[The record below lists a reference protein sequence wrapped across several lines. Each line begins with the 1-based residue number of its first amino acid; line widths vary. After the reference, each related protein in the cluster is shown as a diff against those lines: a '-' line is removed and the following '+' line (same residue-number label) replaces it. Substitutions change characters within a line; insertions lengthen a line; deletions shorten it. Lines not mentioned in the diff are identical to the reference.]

1 MCRPFRTT
9 VRFLLLLIN
18 GAPGVGKSTL
28 ARRFADEH
36 ALALII
42 DVDDIRSHLGR
53 WNEVEE
59 SKVVA
64 RDLAIAMARDHL
76 VRGFD
81 VIVPQYLARPEFR
94 ERLQELADEVG
105 APFVE
110 TVLTDDAD
118 AVIERFRARRQEY
131 AATGTAHPEADL
143 GDEVLATEVPQA
155 IERLRR
161 DAADRGVP
169 TISGRDGLEVAY
181 AELLWSVAPYR

>member
-1 MCRPFRTT
+1 M
-9 VRFLLLLIN
+9 IN

-76 VRGFD
+76 ARGHD

-94 ERLQELADEVG
+94 EHLRELADEVG
-105 APFVE
+105 AAFVE
-110 TVLTDDAD
+110 TVLTDDAH
-118 AVIERFRARRQEY
+118 AVIERFMVRRREY
-131 AATGTAHPEADL
+131 ASTGTAHPEAEL
-143 GDEVLATEVPQA
+143 GNDVLATEVPQA
-155 IERLRR
+155 IEQLRR

-181 AELLWSVAPYR
+181 AELLWCVAPYR

>member
-1 MCRPFRTT
+1 M
-9 VRFLLLLIN
+9 
-18 GAPGVGKSTL
+18 GKSTL

-42 DVDDIRSHLGR
+42 DVDDIRTHLGR
-53 WNEVEE
+53 WNELEE

-64 RDLAIAMARDHL
+64 RDLAIAVARDHL

-110 TVLTDDAD
+110 TVLTEDAD
-118 AVIERFRARRQEY
+118 AVIERFRARRRDY
-131 AATGTAHPEADL
+131 ASTGRPHPEAELEND
-143 GDEVLATEVPQA
+143 VLATEVPQA

-181 AELLWSVAPYR
+181 AELLWCVAPYR

>member
-1 MCRPFRTT
+1 
-9 VRFLLLLIN
+9 LIN

-28 ARRFADEH
+28 ARRFAGEH

-64 RDLAIAMARDHL
+64 RELAIATARDHL

-94 ERLQELADEVG
+94 ERLKELADEVG

-118 AVIERFRARRQEY
+118 TVIERFRARRQEY
-131 AATGTAHPEADL
+131 ASTGTAHPEAGL
-143 GDEVLATEVPQA
+143 GDDLLATEVPQA

-181 AELLWSVAPYR
+181 AELLWCVAPYR

>member
-1 MCRPFRTT
+1 M
-9 VRFLLLLIN
+9 RFLLLLIN

-42 DVDDIRSHLGR
+42 DVDDLRRHLGR
-53 WNEVEE
+53 WAELDE

-64 RDLAIAMARDHL
+64 RDLAIALARDHL
-76 VRGFD
+76 MRGSD

-94 ERLQELADEVG
+94 ERLRALAGELG

-118 AVIERFRARRQEY
+118 TVIERFMVRRQEF
-131 AATGTAHPEADL
+131 ASAGTDYPESEL
-143 GDEVLATEVPQA
+143 GDDSVATEVRQA

-169 TISGRDGLEVAY
+169 VISGREGLEAAY
-181 AELLWSVAPYR
+181 AELLWCVAPYR